1 MIKYLQ
7 TFFWSSADL
16 LYFSLTQPSPDR
28 SAFGIAWIQLE
39 HLPETGC
46 GLLPPPQGC
55 IGGAQAIV
63 CTREIRLVPNG
74 RSLSKRYPSPSRCT
88 ADGHARNAAPPPTIS
103 NVVSIPIRRS
113 EHQGSGTRSTSEMTL
128 VLTGLINTITMR
140 IQNGR
145 VDWKEW
151 YRRESNPHALTL
163 SQVVATT

>member
-16 LYFSLTQPSPDR
+16 LYFSLTQPYPDR
-28 SAFGIAWIQLE
+28 SAFGIAWFQLE
-39 HLPETGC
+39 HLTETGC

-113 EHQGSGTRSTSEMTL
+113 EHQESTGKAPGQQQESTRKTPGQQDWWCFPGAFL
-128 VLTGLINTITMR
+128 V
-140 IQNGR
+140 
-145 VDWKEW
+145 
-151 YRRESNPHALTL
+151 P
-163 SQVVATT
+163 